1 MTLAVIQSRPLMRYN
16 GKFYLRNYSDFIKY
30 GKLCDQLI
38 YCASVLEV
46 KDFRIVKDSKPQTDF
61 PYVKIVE
68 VKRFPLR
75 EMFSPLSY
83 NVKQLRKVINEADL
97 VVIKTPSITIGK
109 WAYKYAKQM
118 HKKCI
123 LEVIACAW
131 DSFWYHDLRGKV
143 LALYSFWNAKNMI
156 SSANNVIYVTDQFL
170 QRRYPTKG
178 RSIGCSNVVLGPA
191 DETILIERQERIKT
205 FNPNRRI
212 NIGTAGAVN
221 VNFKGQQY
229 VIEAVAKLVSEGYDY
244 HYYLAGGGDN
254 GRLKAIAEK
263 YSLTNRVHFLGAVPR
278 DKMTDFYRSLDIYI
292 HPSLAEGLPRV
303 LIEAERQALPAC
315 GANAS
320 GTPEL
325 LDEEF
330 VFKKKSSND
339 ICRILKKFSKDV
351 MLEQS
356 ELNFKKSKKYSVEI
370 LDERRKTFYDMVM
383 MTDYNKL

>member
-16 GKFYLRNYSDFIKY
+16 GKFYLGNYSDFVKY
-30 GKLCDQLI
+30 GKLCDQFI
-38 YCASVLEV
+38 YCASVIEV
-46 KDFRIVKDSKPQTDF
+46 EDFDTVKNLKPQSDFPNSRIAIVKSS
-61 PYVKIVE
+61 
-68 VKRFPLR
+68 LR
-75 EMFSPLSY
+75 ELFSPKPS
-83 NVKQLRKVINEADL
+83 NVKLLKNVINEADV
-97 VVIKTPSITIGK
+97 VVIKTPSMTTGK
-109 WAYKYAKQM
+109 WAYKYARQM

-131 DSFWYHDLRGKV
+131 DSFWNHSIKGK
-143 LALYSFWNAKNMI
+143 LMAPYNFWNARKMI
-156 SSANNVIYVTDQFL
+156 GSAENVIYVTDKFL
-170 QRRYPTKG
+170 QRRYPTRG

-191 DETILIERQERIKT
+191 DETILIDRQERIKA
-205 FNPNRRI
+205 FNPKGRI
-212 NIGTAGAVN
+212 NIGTAGAVY
-221 VNFKGQQY
+221 VKFKGQQY
-229 VIEAVAKLVSEGYDY
+229 VIEAMAQLVSEGYDY

-254 GRLKAIAEK
+254 RRLKAIAEK
-263 YSLTNRVHFLGAVPR
+263 YLLTDRVHFLGMVPR

-325 LDEEF
+325 LNEEF
-330 VFKKKSSND
+330 VFKKKSPSD

-356 ELNFKKSKKYSVEI
+356 KENFERSKLYSTEV
-370 LDERRKTFYDMVM
+370 LDNRRKEFYSEIMA
-383 MTDYNKL
+383 KKK

>member
-1 MTLAVIQSRPLMRYN
+1 MTLAVIQSRPLMCYN
-16 GKFYLRNYSDFIKY
+16 STYYLGNYSDFVKY
-30 GKLCDQLI
+30 GKLCDQFI
-38 YCASVLEV
+38 YCASVIEV
-46 KDFRIVKDSKPQTDF
+46 NNFDAVKNLKSQAEF
-61 PYVKIVE
+61 PNSRIVE
-68 VKRFPLR
+68 VKRSPLK
-75 EMFSPLSY
+75 EMFSPLPF
-83 NVKQLRKVINEADL
+83 NVKQLKNVINEADI

-131 DSFWYHDLRGKV
+131 DSFWYHDIRGKL
-143 LALYSFWNAKNMI
+143 LAPYSFWNAKKMI
-156 SSANNVIYVTDQFL
+156 RSADNVIYVTDQFL

-178 RSIGCSNVVLGPA
+178 SSIGCSNVVLGAA
-191 DETILIERQERIKT
+191 DDSILINRQERIEA
-205 FNPNRRI
+205 FNPEGRI

-229 VIEAVAKLVSEGYDY
+229 VIEAIAQLVSEGYDY

-254 GRLKAIAEK
+254 RRLKAITEK
-263 YSLTNRVHFLGAVPR
+263 YSLTDRVHFLGLVPR
-278 DKMTDFYRSLDIYI
+278 DMMTDFYRSLDIYI

-330 VFKKKSSND
+330 VFKKKSPDD
-339 ICRILKKFSKDV
+339 ICRVLKSFSKSK
-351 MLEQS
+351 MMEQS
-356 ELNFKKSKKYSVEI
+356 KINFERSKLYSTEVLDNRRKEFYSRIMKSK
-370 LDERRKTFYDMVM
+370 L
-383 MTDYNKL
+383 